1 MTAQGECLRAS
12 ADGEAGRTSPTKRVS
27 FDLPAAA
34 FEESVEW
41 YDRLRSCPVQH
52 APAVEIDRWT
62 RNNASHWSE
71 SAVDPGC
78 CKWRLTLT
86 HLKQAFVSWRY
97 LFGFIHVIVC
107 VECAVAS
114 FLCHKLNIRFET
126 PWSLAS
132 FALVFPMV
140 FSINNS
146 MNRREQALIRFANVR
161 SGLLEFFLTI
171 REATEETMHKIAVQP
186 RCMQR
191 EVSEALDNDSD
202 GARLRPPTSEALKPL
217 THDEL
222 MSHIRVNVYELMDL
236 IFIFIKSPCSHNTVQ
251 IGAIYAQIGQL
262 FRVLEVVRPAIETG
276 LLSRVQQYLY
286 HAHTAFEQMRVY
298 KEYGTPYSMRTLM
311 YLTILAFPIIFAP
324 YFALLAQSLEETLAS
339 EAWVGEATAAS
350 KAGFTFGFCLSL
362 SLGLVVVSVL
372 ASLLCVVDNLELVY
386 EPIGSYTGDHIAV
399 ALPLKQTKAAMLLKG
414 ECVDAAISS
423 KRIGDTNDYWALRRG
438 ATSSGADLVKPLGF
452 VNRGTVYFEE

>member
-1 MTAQGECLRAS
+1 MAVLTVPEEDNS
-12 ADGEAGRTSPTKRVS
+12 EW
-27 FDLPAAA
+27 FDQLK
-34 FEESVEW
+34 
-41 YDRLRSCPVQH
+41 SCPVQA
-52 APAVEIDRWT
+52 APSVEIDRWT

-78 CKWRLTLT
+78 CKWRLTVT
-86 HLKQAFVSWRY
+86 HLKQAFFSWRY
-97 LFGFIHVIVC
+97 LFGFIHVIVW
-107 VECAVAS
+107 VECVFAS
-114 FLCHKLNIRFET
+114 FLCHKLGIRFDT

-146 MNRREQALIRFANVR
+146 MHRREQALLRFANVR

-171 REATEETMHKIAVQP
+171 REATEETMHRIALEP
-186 RCMQR
+186 RAMRR
-191 EVSEALDNDSD
+191 EPPKKRTFDDDDDDDCV
-202 GARLRPPTSEALKPL
+202 RLPTSKAPKPL

-222 MSHIRVNVYELMDL
+222 MSHIRADVYELIDL

-262 FRVLEVVRPAIETG
+262 FRVLEVVRPAIEVG
-276 LLSRVQQYLY
+276 HLSRVQQYVY

-324 YFALLAQSLEETLAS
+324 YFALLAQSLEEMLAN
-339 EAWVGEATAAS
+339 EAWIGEATAIS
-350 KAGFTFGFCLSL
+350 KSGLSFGFCLSL
-362 SLGLVVVSVL
+362 SLGLVVVSLL

-386 EPIGSYTGDHIAV
+386 EPVGSYAGDHIAV
-399 ALPLKQTKAAMLLKG
+399 AVPLKQTKAAMLLKS
-414 ECVDAAISS
+414 ESVDADICS
-423 KRIGDTNDYWALRRG
+423 KRLEDPNDYWAIRRTNTG
-438 ATSSGADLVKPLGF
+438 SATSLVTPVGF
-452 VNRGTVYFEE
+452 VNRGTVYFD